1 MTDSRPYRIMISG
14 GGTGGHIYPAISIAQ
29 ALQAE
34 VPSLEVLF
42 VGAQGK
48 MEMKKVSEAG
58 FEIVGLWISGLQRKV
73 SVQNLLFPFKVISS
87 LIKSFSL
94 IRSFKPDAIVGV
106 GGYASGPLLYAAT
119 VKKIPTLIQEQNSYA
134 GLTNKWLSKRVN
146 KICVA
151 HEGMEKYFPKEK
163 LIVTGNPVRNT
174 IVLDPSKKTK
184 AYDFFGFDAAK
195 KTILMTG
202 GSLGARTLNEAML
215 AGLEKFVSEG
225 IQVIW
230 QTGGFYFEE
239 MKHRTA
245 GKDMTGVKM
254 VDFLREMDMA
264 YAIADVV
271 IARAG
276 ALSIAEL
283 ELTGKATILIPSPNV
298 AEDHQTLNARALEER
313 KAAILLKDKD
323 AVAQLRADVL
333 SLLQNEQHRAA
344 LEQNIRALAKPNAA
358 KTIANEIIAM
368 IK

>member
-1 MTDSRPYRIMISG
+1 MTTERPYRIMISG

-34 VPSLEVLF
+34 TTALEVLF

-48 MEMKKVSEAG
+48 MEMKKVPEAG
-58 FEIVGLWISGLQRKV
+58 YRIVGLWISGLQRKL

-87 LIKSFSL
+87 LLKSFSL
-94 IRSFKPDAIVGV
+94 IRSFKPDAVVGV
-106 GGYASGPLLYAAT
+106 GGYASGPLLFAAST
-119 VKKIPTLIQEQNSYA
+119 KKIPTLIQEQNSYA

-151 HEGMEKYFPKEK
+151 HEGMETYFPKEK
-163 LIVTGNPVRNT
+163 LIVTGNPVRST
-174 IVLDPSKKTK
+174 IVLDEAKKGD
-184 AYDFFGFDAAK
+184 AYAFFGFDADK
-195 KTILMTG
+195 KSILMTG

-215 AGLEKFVSEG
+215 AGLNRFVEEN

-239 MKHRTA
+239 MKRRTE
-245 GKDMTGVKM
+245 GKNLTGVKM

-264 YAIADVV
+264 YAVADVV

-283 ELTGKATILIPSPNV
+283 ELTGKAAILIPSPNV
-298 AEDHQTLNARALEER
+298 AEDHQTLNANALAER
-313 KAAILLKDKD
+313 EAAIVVKDKD
-323 AVAQLRADVL
+323 AVAQLTHQVL
-333 SLLQNEQHRAA
+333 SLLADDAKRSS
-344 LEQNIRALAKPNAA
+344 LEMNCKAMAKPEAA
-358 KTIANEIIAM
+358 RTIAQEIL
-368 IK
+368 KLVK